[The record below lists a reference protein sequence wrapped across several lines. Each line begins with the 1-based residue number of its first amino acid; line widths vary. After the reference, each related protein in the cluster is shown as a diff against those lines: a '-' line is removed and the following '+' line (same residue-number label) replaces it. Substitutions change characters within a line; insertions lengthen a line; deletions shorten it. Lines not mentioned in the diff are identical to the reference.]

1 MITIPEYAAAARIRL
16 AQPSYAGDIGTLRG
30 IQNSDYYKNATV
42 LIPNTGLGRML
53 YGELLLLG
61 YPRSFE
67 LVEDGQRIG
76 VGKAVLLLGST
87 DLYIQYDADKDERW
101 EVRFYPLPPT

>member
-16 AQPSYAGDIGTLRG
+16 TQPSYAGDIGTLRG
-30 IQNSDYYKNATV
+30 IQNSDYYKNITV
-42 LIPNTGLGRML
+42 LIPNTELGRML
-53 YGELLLLG
+53 FGELLLLG

-67 LVEDGQRIG
+67 LIEDRQLLGMN
-76 VGKAVLLLGST
+76 KAVLLLGST
-87 DLYIQYDADKDERW
+87 DLYIRYGATLDDQW

>member
-1 MITIPEYAAAARIRL
+1 MITIPEYAAAARIRVT
-16 AQPSYAGDIGTLRG
+16 QFSFAGDIGTLHG
-30 IQNSDYYKNATV
+30 VQKSDYYRDLTV

-67 LVEDGQRIG
+67 LVEDGQRLG
-76 VGKAVLLLGST
+76 MNKAVLLLGST